1 MNRKKDKKHPALFDN
16 SGELT
21 DVQRQAAE
29 MMCSGEYLQ
38 IQVAEKIG
46 VHRNT
51 LSRWL
56 TLPKIKQYMDE
67 VKSEHRQQGLSM
79 INSAVPVATE
89 QLIKLL
95 NDKDKR
101 VQLEAIKLVLDRAL
115 GKPTGKIEIETE
127 VKNTLEINIEDEI
140 KRIMSGDT
148 AIPQDAIEV
157 DFTEVE

>member
-101 VQLEAIKLVLDRAL
+101 VQL
-115 GKPTGKIEIETE
+115 
-127 VKNTLEINIEDEI
+127 
-140 KRIMSGDT
+140 
-148 AIPQDAIEV
+148 
-157 DFTEVE
+157 